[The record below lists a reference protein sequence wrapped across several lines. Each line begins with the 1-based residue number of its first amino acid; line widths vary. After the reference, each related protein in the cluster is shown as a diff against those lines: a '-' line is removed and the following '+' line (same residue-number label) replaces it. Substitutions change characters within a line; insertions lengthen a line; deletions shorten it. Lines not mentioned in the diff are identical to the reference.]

1 MAHDGNYVGLFSKS
15 GAEESRSHLKHFFKK
30 KNSVIADFVSFNG
43 YDLLGSSFADVKNNT
58 WITQWSGAV
67 IF

>member
-1 MAHDGNYVGLFSKS
+1 MVQDGNYVGRFSKS
-15 GAEESRSHLKHFFKK
+15 GAEESRSRLKIISK
-30 KNSVIADFVSFNG
+30 KNSVITGSVDVNG
-43 YDLLGSSFADVKNNT
+43 YDLLGSSYVDVEKNT

>member
-1 MAHDGNYVGLFSKS
+1 MMEIMWVCFVNQGQRNPDRTWNI
-15 GAEESRSHLKHFFKK
+15 FFN
-30 KNSVIADFVSFNG
+30 NSVITDFVNFNG
-43 YDLLGSSFADVKNNT
+43 YDLLGSSYADVKNNT